1 MTLFVTQP
9 YVSFFQRSGSQCH
22 FSKCTTVIFLSRTWL
37 CSQMKCSCPCGRPA
51 GRPVPGSSLRILYV
65 NDDGS
70 FSLER
75 SYQLSAAS
83 LDLSWWQLNTDQD
96 CSLVEYWLGSGRKRL
111 GLDAWTVELVSSMH
125 APADGHKNNSVEKC
139 SASAQPLSPLLQTQ
153 NIWRCSSYYMQ
164 IQAWC
169 KPRTQWTS

>member
-1 MTLFVTQP
+1 MCLFFRDQVRSVISQILP
-9 YVSFFQRSGSQCH
+9 LWFF
-22 FSKCTTVIFLSRTWL
+22 FLERDYARKWSVAVHA
-37 CSQMKCSCPCGRPA
+37 A

-164 IQAWC
+164 IPAWC